1 MKRFI
6 SKIILLVVIN
16 VILFIAIYVILCRVI
31 YNKSDFTIKSTTA
44 IVVAG
49 ASHSACSIDTQYIE
63 HTENLS
69 RSGEAYSYTYA
80 KLKELL
86 SVNHRI
92 DTVMIEITNLVFCN
106 QMDEWYWSD
115 KYLQYHFVTFCPFL
129 SINDHFTLFKHHP
142 KAFIMTYPIFVKDA
156 CKKILTHNYEYAY
169 SYGGHE
175 SRQEIVDT
183 AKHQDVPLYQLS
195 YINKYYLD
203 KIVELCKAKHV
214 KLIFM
219 RSPMHPKYIYWQTEP
234 QFQNIIQQH
243 YSDIEF
249 WDYGHAL
256 SADTLFADYQHL
268 NQNGAVVF
276 STIINQ
282 KLHPIE

>member
-6 SKIILLVVIN
+6 SKILLLCIVN
-16 VILFIAIYVILCRVI
+16 VILFVLVYALLCGIIHHKACFIIHNSTSVI
-31 YNKSDFTIKSTTA
+31 
-44 IVVAG
+44 VAG
-49 ASHSACSIDTQYIE
+49 ASHSACSIDTQYVASV
-63 HTENLS
+63 ENMS
-69 RSGEAYSYTYA
+69 RSGEAYCYTYS

-86 SVNHRI
+86 LVNSQI
-92 DTVMIEITNLVFCN
+92 DTIILEITNLVFGS

-115 KYLQYHFVTFCPFL
+115 KYMQYHFVTFCPFL
-129 SINDHFTLFKHHP
+129 SMHDHFTLFKHHP
-142 KAFIMTYPIFVKDA
+142 KAFIRTYPIFIKDA

-175 SRQEIVDT
+175 SRHEIVDT
-183 AKHQDVPLYQLS
+183 TKQQNEPSYQLS
-195 YINKYYLD
+195 HINKYYLD
-203 KIVELCKAKHV
+203 KIVELCEKQHV

-219 RSPMHPKYIYWQTEP
+219 RSPMHPKYVYWQTEL
-234 QFQNIIQQH
+234 QFQNIMQQH

-282 KLHPIE
+282 KLHPIK